1 MTSKYSTL
9 HFQGTPLQVYV
20 DKKGMRWWHLGE
32 LTMLLGFKEEEAL
45 SIARGNGGY
54 YDTPT
59 IDSCVSFPHSI
70 GGAVATSEEGAFKL
84 AMESKA
90 GNAESFYTWLC
101 KLTYLCPSVPP
112 LVEAPCK
119 NPPARKVPPLIE
131 ELCKVLGTRELE
143 YGPAD
148 ILFGEIAERWS
159 AVLKHPIT
167 SKQVALCMIDLK
179 MARLSRNLTHKDSLL
194 DLIGY
199 ALCYVRIQGW
209 D

>member
-84 AMESKA
+84 AMESKG
-90 GNAESFYTWLC
+90 GNAESFYKWLC
-101 KLTYLCPSVPP
+101 KLTYSRPS
-112 LVEAPCK
+112 
-119 NPPARKVPPLIE
+119 VPPLIE

-148 ILFGEIAERWS
+148 
-159 AVLKHPIT
+159 
-167 SKQVALCMIDLK
+167 LCLV
-179 MARLSRNLTHKDSLL
+179 RLRNDGVQRSSTL
-194 DLIGY
+194 
-199 ALCYVRIQGW
+199 
-209 D
+209 